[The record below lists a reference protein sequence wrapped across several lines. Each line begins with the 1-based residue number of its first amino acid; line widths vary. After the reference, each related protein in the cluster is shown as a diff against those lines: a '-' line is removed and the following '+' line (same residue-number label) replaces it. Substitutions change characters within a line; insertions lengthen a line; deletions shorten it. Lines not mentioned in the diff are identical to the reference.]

1 MSQPSPNFVR
11 LATSA
16 ENQNGGREAIC
27 VRTDL
32 TVRKDFVHTRT
43 RREPIAQ
50 WTKAS
55 NRRCLVIH
63 SRPQKVRDSEIRKQ
77 MDLLSS

>member
-1 MSQPSPNFVR
+1 MGQPSPNFVR

-16 ENQNGGREAIC
+16 ENQNGDREAIC

-32 TVRKDFVHTRT
+32 TVRKDRVPTRT
-43 RREPIAQ
+43 RREPIAH

-55 NRRCLVIH
+55 NRRCLVVH
-63 SRPQKVRDSEIRKQ
+63 SRLQTFRDSGFRKQ
-77 MDLLSS
+77 EDLLSN